1 MSIITSNI
9 QRLRSAGKFKAFD
22 WMSKCLCKFQIIDGQ
37 NTSDQQK
44 VETCVIRLRSMH
56 SIHT

>member
-22 WMSKCLCKFQIIDGQ
+22 WMSKRLCKFQIIDGQ
-37 NTSDQQK
+37 NTSDQ
-44 VETCVIRLRSMH
+44 VVNNRR
-56 SIHT
+56 